1 MYHPDGHQMLA
12 EGGADVI
19 VINGGNPDEVK
30 QALYGCVP
38 LSA

>member
-19 VINGGNPDEVK
+19 VIDSSNADEVK
-30 QALYGCVP
+30 
-38 LSA
+38 